1 MCFTP
6 CLACFSLCLRSFSGP
21 DGDYYTSGIVS
32 SAPFSLPYAVER
44 EFGWAEGGT
53 AVRMRLETS
62 FFTALSAYFEAF
74 QAPYR
79 PYRPYMAS
87 KDAYPKPN
95 SA

>member
-1 MCFTP
+1 M
-6 CLACFSLCLRSFSGP
+6 
-21 DGDYYTSGIVS
+21 
-32 SAPFSLPYAVER
+32 ER